1 MKPFVDFEQTCH
13 ECLFN
18 GWMIRWMYIFIF
30 IHIYIYIIYIYIH
43 KTELKE
49 GQIMHTYI
57 YIYIHNIIFI
67 PTYATMQ
74 VCLNMVPSNS
84 LFSQYF
90 PY

>member
-13 ECLFN
+13 ECLLN
-18 GWMIRWMYIFIF
+18 GWMIRWMYIFIY
-30 IHIYIYIIYIYIH
+30 IYIYIQ
-43 KTELKE
+43 TELKE
-49 GQIMHTYI
+49 GYIMHI
-57 YIYIHNIIFI
+57 YIYIHNIISI

-74 VCLNMVPSNS
+74 VCLNVVPSNS